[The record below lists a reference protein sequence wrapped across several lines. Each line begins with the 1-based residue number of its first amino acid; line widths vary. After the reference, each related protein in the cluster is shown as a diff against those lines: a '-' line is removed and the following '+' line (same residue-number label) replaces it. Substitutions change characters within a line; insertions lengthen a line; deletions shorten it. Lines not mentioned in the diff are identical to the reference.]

1 MTDASNNSQTNT
13 PQPNDAKADNTPP
26 DYKPPAQPPKEN
38 MWVNII
44 VNVLIPTLIL
54 MKLSG
59 EDKLGPTVALV
70 VALAFPIG
78 YGVLDYLKTR
88 KLNFFSA
95 LGVVSVML
103 TGGMTLLKL
112 PPQYIAIKEAAIPA
126 LFGLAVLGSL
136 KTRYPL
142 VKTFMLNPKMMRVD
156 KIQHALEQRQSKAR
170 FERTL
175 TNASFMLAS
184 SFFLSSFL
192 NYFLAKYL
200 LVSEPGSEAFNA
212 ELGKMT
218 AMSFPVITVP
228 TLIVF
233 FIAMFYLFSQIKK
246 HTGLGLDDILI
257 NPDDPKT

>member
-1 MTDASNNSQTNT
+1 
-13 PQPNDAKADNTPP
+13 
-26 DYKPPAQPPKEN
+26 
-38 MWVNII
+38 
-44 VNVLIPTLIL
+44 

-59 EDKLGPTVALV
+59 ENNLGPTLALI
-70 VALAFPIG
+70 VALAFPVG
-78 YGVLDYLKTR
+78 YGVLDYLKRR

-112 PPQYIAIKEAAIPA
+112 PPEYIAIKEAAIPA

-142 VKTFMLNPKMMRVD
+142 VKTFMLNPTFMRVD
-156 KIQHALEQRQSKAR
+156 KIQSALAQRQSQAL

-175 TNASFMLAS
+175 TNASLMLAS

-192 NYFLAKYL
+192 NYALAKYL

-233 FIAMFYLFSQIKK
+233 FIAMYYLFSQIKK
-246 HTGLGLDDILI
+246 HTGLGLDEILI
-257 NPDDPKT
+257 NPDDQKNNTAQ